1 MMSILLT
8 LFFMSLASI
17 TFMIGRKLSL
27 VRNGQIEMAENPEAI
42 VPDVHKLRHFTLRS
56 FKKGVYLVTFLVLHV
71 YVKSSNF
78 TKKYYTVAKAKV
90 QKAIKQHLANNITS
104 RQETNKVL
112 KVIAEYKKKI
122 SIMKNRIHEEEKI

>member
-1 MMSILLT
+1 
-8 LFFMSLASI
+8 MSLVSI
-17 TFMIGRKLSL
+17 MFMIGRKLSL
-27 VRNGQIEMAENPEAI
+27 VRNGQIEIDEQIEAI

-78 TKKYYTVAKAKV
+78 AKKYYTVVKTKIAKTV
-90 QKAIKQHLANNITS
+90 KQHLANNMTS
-104 RQETNKVL
+104 RQETNRVL

-122 SIMKNRIHEEEKI
+122 SIMKHRIHEEEKI